1 MRLSQ
6 LGLKELD
13 EKAMFTAKS
22 NIYDL
27 RNIYA
32 TMTNIFHKNIAKVG
46 NDNFHFSII
55 PYWTRP
61 SLIRYARRKATTLM
75 HFTDTANNI

>member
-1 MRLSQ
+1 MTKPSQ

-22 NIYDL
+22 NLYDL

-46 NDNFHFSII
+46 NDNFNFFI
-55 PYWTRP
+55 PY
-61 SLIRYARRKATTLM
+61 
-75 HFTDTANNI
+75 